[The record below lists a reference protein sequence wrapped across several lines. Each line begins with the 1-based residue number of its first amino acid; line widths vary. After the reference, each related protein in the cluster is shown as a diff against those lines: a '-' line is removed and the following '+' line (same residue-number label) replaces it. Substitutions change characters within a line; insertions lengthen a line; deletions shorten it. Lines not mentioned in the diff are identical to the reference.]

1 MLVLGNNTKKCIAES
16 HVLSMTLNCSH
27 SIAIQHMLTASTTS
41 LKETTR
47 TIEDRIDG
55 LISKLIRSFEKQY
68 PGRYG
73 DMTFEINKGNKY
85 YKIMEVTSS
94 MGCVTSRSVHVFV
107 SRQTGAVY
115 KPAGWKSPA
124 KHVRYNLL
132 DDASYA
138 NCLERADWA
147 GGYLYIR

>member
-1 MLVLGNNTKKCIAES
+1 
-16 HVLSMTLNCSH
+16 MTLNCSH
-27 SIAIQHMLTASTTS
+27 PNATQLMYFANSSKSHCLNAPLELTATAS
-41 LKETTR
+41 LKETTK

-68 PGRYG
+68 PGRYS
-73 DMTFEINKGNKY
+73 DITFEINKGNKY

-94 MGCVTSRSVHVFV
+94 MGCTTSRSVHAFV

-138 NCLERADWA
+138 ECLECADWA

>member
-27 SIAIQHMLTASTTS
+27 SIAIQHMLTASTTN

-132 DDASYA
+132 DNASYA
-138 NCLERADWA
+138 KCLEGADWA

>member
-1 MLVLGNNTKKCIAES
+1 MYLANSSKS
-16 HVLSMTLNCSH
+16 HCLN
-27 SIAIQHMLTASTTS
+27 APLELTATAS
-41 LKETTR
+41 LKETTK

-68 PGRYG
+68 PDRYS

-94 MGCVTSRSVHVFV
+94 MGCINSRSVHAFV

-115 KPAGWKSPA
+115 KPASWKSPV

-132 DDASYA
+132 NDASYA
-138 NCLERADWA
+138 KCLECADWA
-147 GGYLYIR
+147 GGYLYIK

>member
-1 MLVLGNNTKKCIAES
+1 
-16 HVLSMTLNCSH
+16 
-27 SIAIQHMLTASTTS
+27 MLTASTTS

-68 PGRYG
+68 PGRYS

-94 MGCVTSRSVHVFV
+94 MGCVTSRSVHAFV

>member
-1 MLVLGNNTKKCIAES
+1 MPLLGNNTKKCIAES

-94 MGCVTSRSVHVFV
+94 MGCITSRSVHAFV

>member
-1 MLVLGNNTKKCIAES
+1 
-16 HVLSMTLNCSH
+16 
-27 SIAIQHMLTASTTS
+27 MLTASTTS

-55 LISKLIRSFEKQY
+55 LISRLIRSFEKQY
-68 PGRYG
+68 PSRYG

-94 MGCVTSRSVHVFV
+94 MGCINSRSVHAFV

>member
-1 MLVLGNNTKKCIAES
+1 MLLLGNNTKKCIAES

-94 MGCVTSRSVHVFV
+94 MGCITSRSVHAFV

-138 NCLERADWA
+138 KCLEQADWA

>member
-94 MGCVTSRSVHVFV
+94 MGCVTSRSVHAFV

>member
-1 MLVLGNNTKKCIAES
+1 MLVLGNNIKKCIAES

-68 PGRYG
+68 PSRYG

-94 MGCVTSRSVHVFV
+94 MGCITSRSVHAFV

-138 NCLERADWA
+138 KCLERADWA

>member
-94 MGCVTSRSVHVFV
+94 MGCITSRSVHAFV

-138 NCLERADWA
+138 KCLERADWA

>member
-1 MLVLGNNTKKCIAES
+1 MLLLGNNTKKCIAES

-94 MGCVTSRSVHVFV
+94 MGCVTSRSVHAFV

-138 NCLERADWA
+138 KCLERADWA

>member
-1 MLVLGNNTKKCIAES
+1 
-16 HVLSMTLNCSH
+16 MTLNCSH

-41 LKETTR
+41 LKETTK

-55 LISKLIRSFEKQY
+55 LISKLIRSFEKAY

-94 MGCVTSRSVHVFV
+94 MGCINSRSVHAFV

-138 NCLERADWA
+138 KCLEQADWA

>member
-1 MLVLGNNTKKCIAES
+1 
-16 HVLSMTLNCSH
+16 MTLNCSH
-27 SIAIQHMLTASTTS
+27 SIAIQDMYFANPSKSHCFNGPLELTATTS

-55 LISKLIRSFEKQY
+55 LISKLIRSFEKAY

-94 MGCVTSRSVHVFV
+94 MGCVTSRSVHAFV

>member
-1 MLVLGNNTKKCIAES
+1 MLLLGNNIKKCIAEA

-55 LISKLIRSFEKQY
+55 LISKLIRSFEKAY

-94 MGCVTSRSVHVFV
+94 MGCVTSRSVHAFV

>member
-94 MGCVTSRSVHVFV
+94 MGCITSRSVHAFV

>member
-47 TIEDRIDG
+47 TIEDRIDD
-55 LISKLIRSFEKQY
+55 LISKLIRSFEKAY

-94 MGCVTSRSVHVFV
+94 MGCVTSRSVHAFV

-124 KHVRYNLL
+124 KHVRYSLL

>member
-1 MLVLGNNTKKCIAES
+1 
-16 HVLSMTLNCSH
+16 
-27 SIAIQHMLTASTTS
+27 MLTASTTS
-41 LKETTR
+41 LKETTK

-55 LISKLIRSFEKQY
+55 LISKLIRSFEKAY

-94 MGCVTSRSVHVFV
+94 MGCINSRSVHAFV

-138 NCLERADWA
+138 KCLEQADWA

>member
-1 MLVLGNNTKKCIAES
+1 MLLLGNNTKKCIAES

-94 MGCVTSRSVHVFV
+94 MGCITSRSVHAFV

>member
-1 MLVLGNNTKKCIAES
+1 MLVLGNNIKKCIAKS

-55 LISKLIRSFEKQY
+55 LISKLIRSFEKAY

-94 MGCVTSRSVHVFV
+94 MGCITSRSVHAFV